1 MMYGRIVKGA
11 VMENQEQSNEFGN
24 RVFQQFMDLF
34 VNPEVRNRQ
43 EAGELPK
50 PLDLRAAQIIFFAD
64 GRKPQVRINKE
75 IRAIA
80 KVKFKEGISK
90 NPGDPLFAHEIE
102 GLEEI
107 NLTDDDDPDSGHA
120 TLIKIN
126 DRWTI
131 AFDFRYYKGVARNH
145 IQAASE
151 FYEAAEFSYCK
162 KNWSA
167 FVDNLFSC
175 AELLAKVIL
184 LIFPSQELA
193 KRAALAKKAT
203 HRLIQQKYNEFADLG
218 NVDETH
224 RSVLNKLSG
233 WRANARYLRGHVPIS
248 EDKAV
253 ELLNIVK
260 DMLKYAEGNIGMN

>member
-1 MMYGRIVKGA
+1 
-11 VMENQEQSNEFGN
+11 MENQEQSNEFGN

-34 VNPEVRNRQ
+34 VNPEVRKRQ
-43 EAGELPK
+43 DAGELPK

-90 NPGDPLFAHEIE
+90 NPGEPVFAHEIE
-102 GLEEI
+102 DLAEI
-107 NLTDDDDPDSGHA
+107 NLTGDDDPDCGHA

-131 AFDFRYYKGVARNH
+131 AFDFRYYKGLSRNH
-145 IQAASE
+145 IKTASE
-151 FYEAAEFSYCK
+151 FYEAAEFSYSK

-175 AELLAKVIL
+175 AELSAKVVL
-184 LIFPSQELA
+184 LTFLSPGLV
-193 KRAALAKKAT
+193 RKAT
-203 HRLIQQKYNEFADLG
+203 HKLIQQRYNGFADLG

-233 WRANARYLRGHVPIS
+233 WRTNARYLKGRVPVS
-248 EDKAV
+248 EDEAV
-253 ELLNIVK
+253 ELLNKVK
-260 DMLKYAEGNIGMN
+260 DMLKYAKGNIGMN

>member
-1 MMYGRIVKGA
+1 MNGRIVKGT

-34 VNPEVRNRQ
+34 VNPEVMRRQ
-43 EAGELPK
+43 EAGDLPK
-50 PLDLRAAQIIFFAD
+50 PLDLRAAQIIFFAN

-90 NPGDPLFAHEIE
+90 NSGEPVFAHEIE
-102 GLEEI
+102 DLGEI
-107 NLTDDDDPDSGHA
+107 NLIDDDDPDCGHA
-120 TLIKIN
+120 TLVKIN
-126 DRWTI
+126 GRWTI
-131 AFDFRYYKGVARNH
+131 AFDFQYNKGLSRNH
-145 IQAASE
+145 IKTASE
-151 FYEAAEFSYCK
+151 FYEAAEFSFSR

-175 AELLAKVIL
+175 AELSAKVIL
-184 LIFPSQELA
+184 LTFLSPELA
-193 KRAALAKKAT
+193 RKAT
-203 HRLIQQKYNEFADLG
+203 HPLIRQRYNRFADLG
-218 NVDETH
+218 DFDETH

-233 WRANARYLRGHVPIS
+233 WRINARYLKGRVPVS
-248 EDKAV
+248 EDEAV

-260 DMLKYAEGNIGMN
+260 DMLTYAKGYIGVN